1 MTNTGHGP
9 TKIIAFEEHYELPDE
24 SGIDVQ
30 IFSHTPA
37 LRGGAREEMPANDAR
52 TSSATA
58 LHRAV

>member
-24 SGIDVQ
+24 SGINVQ

-37 LRGGAREEMPANDAR
+37 LRTG
-52 TSSATA
+52 
-58 LHRAV
+58 